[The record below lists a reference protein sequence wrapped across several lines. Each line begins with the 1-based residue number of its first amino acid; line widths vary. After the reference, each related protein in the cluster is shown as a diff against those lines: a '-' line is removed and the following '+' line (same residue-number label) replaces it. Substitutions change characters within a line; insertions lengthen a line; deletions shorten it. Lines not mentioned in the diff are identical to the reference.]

1 MILPTA
7 TTVNIDVCYI
17 PKDVRSR
24 YRSIW
29 CEDTD
34 FRTYQFKVTG
44 HCTKAGCFVVDLVRP
59 VNGLPPD
66 LPTAASAGLVELIK
80 DALKE
85 KFQEVSIKRSVIDL
99 VTPTVTTMAAAPAP
113 PR

>member
-1 MILPTA
+1 MILPTP
-7 TTVNIDVCYI
+7 TTINIEVCYI

-29 CEDTD
+29 CKDTD
-34 FRTYQFKVTG
+34 FRTCQFKVTG

-80 DALKE
+80 DALKDR
-85 KFQEVSIKRSVIDL
+85 FQEVSVKRSVIDL
-99 VTPTVTTMAAAPAP
+99 DTPAVTTMAASLVPL
-113 PR
+113 R